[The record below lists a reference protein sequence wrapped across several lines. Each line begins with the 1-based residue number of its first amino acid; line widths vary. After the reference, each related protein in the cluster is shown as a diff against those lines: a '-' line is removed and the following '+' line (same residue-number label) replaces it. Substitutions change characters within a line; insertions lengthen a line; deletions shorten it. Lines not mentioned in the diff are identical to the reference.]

1 MGAHD
6 ADQQLFFFHSNLLL
20 FLLEPL
26 SPHLV
31 IRSFL
36 FFYRGGKQ
44 TRHWLLSSQT
54 RPLIKLLPANC
65 DSRTTS
71 NKCPT

>member
-36 FFYRGGKQ
+36 FNSGGKQ